1 MALWDEIKEL
11 RVKAGLRQ
19 KDVAAKIGCSAMRI
33 SQIEKPPD
41 HGGYLPSH
49 SLIRKIAA
57 FFASSEE
64 DRKKIELKLLYERTK
79 LESPKEVV
87 DHFFP
92 NKAKEAFILSTT
104 GMPNVFIRRVQND
117 MDKTILKESVKD
129 KTGLDD
135 KTIDAFLN
143 GKHILPR
150 ETVIAMAIAMNQPP
164 EEYLLLADYIPENLK
179 YLVKNHALSNI
190 FRSLTDMHPEDI
202 SDIVNVINTTIEI
215 IQKRKKK

>member
-33 SQIEKPPD
+33 SQIEKPPE
-41 HGGYLPSH
+41 HGGYLPSP

-64 DRKKIELKLLYERTK
+64 DRKKLELKLLYERTK

-87 DHFFP
+87 EHFFP
-92 NKAKEAFILSTT
+92 NKAKESFILSTT
-104 GMPNVFIRRVQND
+104 GMPDVFIRRVKEDIN
-117 MDKTILKESVKD
+117 KTMNKESVKD
-129 KTGLDD
+129 KTGLSD
-135 KTIDAFLN
+135 KVIDMFLN

-150 ETVIAMAIAMNQPP
+150 ETVITMAMVMNQPLD
-164 EEYLLLADYIPENLK
+164 EYLLLADYIPENLK
-179 YLVKNHALSNI
+179 GLVKNHALNNI
-190 FRSLTDMHPEDI
+190 FRSLTDMPPEDI
-202 SDIVNVINTTIEI
+202 SDIINVINTTIEI

>member
-64 DRKKIELKLLYERTK
+64 DRKKLELKLLYERTK
-79 LESPKEVV
+79 LGSPDEVV
-87 DHFFP
+87 EHFFP
-92 NKAKEAFILSTT
+92 NKIKEAFILSAT
-104 GMPNVFIRRVQND
+104 GMPDVFIKRVQED
-117 MDKTILKESVKD
+117 MDKTMLKKSVKE
-129 KTGLDD
+129 KTGLDE
-135 KTIDAFLN
+135 KTMDAFLN
-143 GKHILPR
+143 GRHVLSR
-150 ETVIAMAIAMNQPP
+150 EAVIAMAIAMNQSP

-179 YLVKNHALSNI
+179 YLVKNRDLSNI
-190 FRSLTDMHPEDI
+190 FRSLADMPHEDM
-202 SDIVNVINTTIEI
+202 SDIINVINTTIDI
-215 IQKRKKK
+215 IKKRRKK